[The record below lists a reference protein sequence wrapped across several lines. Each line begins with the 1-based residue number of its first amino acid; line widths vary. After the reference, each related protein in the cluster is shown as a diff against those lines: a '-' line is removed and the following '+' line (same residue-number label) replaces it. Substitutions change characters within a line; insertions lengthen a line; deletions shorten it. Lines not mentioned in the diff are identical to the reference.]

1 MTLTEELFSLIRAFE
16 QESIDYAV
24 CGGLAMALHGYAR
37 TTQDIDV
44 MILAEDLDRAIWLA
58 RKAGF
63 EIDAGRIDFGG
74 GETCI
79 YRLTKIDPE
88 YDDALPLDIVLV
100 TRINRNVWDNRISI
114 ETELGPVWTVTKDGL
129 IQMKKLSGRKQD
141 LADIERLEKEDD
153 EQD

>member
-1 MTLTEELFSLIRAFE
+1 MTLTEELFRLIGAFE
-16 QESIDYAV
+16 QDSIDYAV

-44 MILAEDLDRAIWLA
+44 LMLAKDVDRAKAVA

-63 EIDAGRIDFGG
+63 EIDAGRMDFGG
-74 GETCI
+74 GQTSI

-88 YDDALPLDIVLV
+88 YEDALPLDIVMV
-100 TRINRNVWDNRISI
+100 TKNNRNVWDNRIPI
-114 ETELGPVWTVTKDGL
+114 ETTLGPVWSITKDGL

-141 LADIERLEKEDD
+141 LADIERLEE
-153 EQD
+153 